1 MKKKILVLGGFG
13 FIGTNILKHIDS
25 NYEDDYDVIV
35 LSRNIEHIHS
45 VKFNSVCKVY
55 VGDFSDE
62 ILLKSIFD
70 ENEINLVIHSLS
82 STVPSTSNN
91 VVYDIKSNLVPSIEL
106 LNLMV
111 AYNVLDIIFIS
122 SGGAIYGLSEKNHH
136 HHHELENTFPISS
149 YGVVKLT
156 IEKYLFQYA
165 HLYGIQ
171 PLVLR
176 LSNPYGKYHY
186 SKRQGISN
194 VALYAAMTKDKFN
207 VWGTGEGCKDY
218 IYVEDFCDILLQ
230 LYRKSI
236 HSMVLNVGS
245 GCVLSL
251 NEILYKIK
259 AVVPDFSWNYIEASK
274 FDVSHFELDIT
285 NLQNIIGNYT
295 FTPFEIGLS
304 KVKDWIINKNN
315 LL

>member
-13 FIGTNILKHIDS
+13 FIGTNILKHIDA
-25 NYEDDYDVIV
+25 NYKNDYDVIV
-35 LSRNIEHIHS
+35 LSRNIEHIHGE
-45 VKFNSVCKVY
+45 KFNSVCKVY

-62 ILLKSIFD
+62 ILLKSIFE
-70 ENEINLVIHSLS
+70 ENEINLIIHSLS
-82 STVPSTSNN
+82 STVPSSSANAI
-91 VVYDIKSNLVPSIEL
+91 YDINSNLLPCIEL

-111 AYNVLDIIFIS
+111 SYNVLDIVFIS
-122 SGGAIYGLSEKNHH
+122 SGGAIYGLTKNNHPN
-136 HHHELENTFPISS
+136 HESENTFPISS

-165 HLYGIQ
+165 HLYGIK

-194 VALYAAMTKDKFN
+194 VALNAAITKDKFN
-207 VWGTGEGCKDY
+207 VWGTGEGFKDY
-218 IYVEDFCDILLQ
+218 IYVEDFCDILFQ

-236 HSMVLNVGS
+236 HSKILNVGS
-245 GCVLSL
+245 GSVFSL

-259 AVVPDFSWNYIEASK
+259 DIVPDFTWNYIEASK
-274 FDVSHFELDIT
+274 FDVNHFELDIT
-285 NLQNIIGNYT
+285 NLHNIIGKYS
-295 FTPFEIGLS
+295 FTPFEVGLLH
-304 KVKDWIINKNN
+304 VKDWIIKK
-315 LL
+315 